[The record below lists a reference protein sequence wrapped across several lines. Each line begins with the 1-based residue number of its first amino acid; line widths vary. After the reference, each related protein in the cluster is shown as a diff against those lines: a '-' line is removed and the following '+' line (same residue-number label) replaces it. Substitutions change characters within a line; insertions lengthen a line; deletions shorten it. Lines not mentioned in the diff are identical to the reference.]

1 MASLSSTLMSSR
13 QTLSSASVLRRYVS
27 QVATS
32 SKSTAQQRPARHARA
47 ASSSS
52 SSRSLSERV
61 YTARKQFLYSHYD
74 HLLDTSDLVLVFQPN
89 NLTMAEWSQL
99 RRAIS
104 AVPTP
109 KSKSDPEAVYVPAT
123 LVSARTGLLSML
135 VRKRAEAR
143 PAVDFSPLL
152 SGPIA
157 LLTCPSLSPGY
168 LKGLLQAVNKAFAYR
183 PPAPTASSVQVTP
196 RLMLLGG
203 IMEKN
208 KLVST
213 QDILEIGKL
222 PELDTLRAQ
231 LVGLL
236 EMPARQTIGILNQA
250 AGGSLVR
257 TLQGLEG
264 DLKTK
269 AGESEASA

>member
-1 MASLSSTLMSSR
+1 
-13 QTLSSASVLRRYVS
+13 VS
-27 QVATS
+27 QIATS
-32 SKSTAQQRPARHARA
+32 SKAAVNGRAARQHTRA
-47 ASSSS
+47 ASSQSS
-52 SSRSLSERV
+52 STVSERV

-74 HLLDTSDLVLVFQPN
+74 HLLETSDLVLVFQPN
-89 NLTMAEWSQL
+89 NLTTAEWSQL
-99 RRAIS
+99 RRAIN

-109 KSKSDPEAVYVPAT
+109 KSKSDPEAVCLPAT
-123 LVSARTGLLSML
+123 LASARTGLLSAL
-135 VRKRAEAR
+135 VRERAASQPE
-143 PAVDFSPLL
+143 VDISPLL

-168 LKGLLQAVNKAFAYR
+168 LKSLLQAINKAFAYR
-183 PPAPTASSVQVTP
+183 PAAPTASSVQVTP
-196 RLMLLGG
+196 RMMLLGG

-236 EMPARQTIGILNQA
+236 EMPAQQTIGILNQA

-264 DLKTK
+264 DLKNK
-269 AGESEASA
+269 AEQVEASA